1 MSKFMLRRLGVADDP
16 GNYQPNLQACLE
28 AVLEQSDVLI
38 NEVLVGLKATLVPAA
53 GKNTSLVFALK
64 DRQAIETL
72 CENAPA
78 VKNSFAEHLRK
89 CVFGGEGSRQ
99 AGRQLMR
106 FDDFQFL
113 DADQIDANIEFAQS
127 QQAVLVAVEDVLPTL
142 NAMVSNLLGWSSVQA
157 HLNPLKPDAFVHA
170 LREALEEWVPNREA
184 RATPMALASG
194 LLGASLHQLYR
205 EVADWLRSQG
215 VEPVHMAPTTN
226 TGLWNPENAAQS
238 TVARTMLTLDKLRRL
253 LSGELD
259 PNPMPGGR
267 MDFSHTIPAS
277 FEALQD
283 MKLVEPMMRRLSDR
297 ASRTVASIVKKVD
310 PNAPVVDMLAQEKDQ
325 VQRKKLGVQLGKEV
339 VLLML
344 DNLMQDKR
352 LLPPVRNSL
361 KALEPVLV
369 KLSEQDGR
377 LFSERHHPARV
388 FLDRMTHRSLAFS
401 SEEAPGYARFQKAFD
416 NAVSVLT
423 GGLGDAA
430 TFARIL
436 RKLEDAWGRE
446 EVEQRQR
453 AADAA
458 KSLMHAEQ
466 RNLLAQRLSKQ
477 FDERLDGLE
486 VPEMVIAF
494 LRGPWAQV
502 VAEAQLNFADGSVD
516 PGGYHGLVEDL
527 VWSVQLRLTRRNRA
541 RLVQMV
547 PDMLVKMRKGFELI
561 SYPQER
567 MAAFFDALISFH
579 EQVFDSA
586 RAPLSRESETMSDS
600 LAATGDAESRA
611 MAGKA
616 DDFWMVDSETTDS
629 GFLED
634 GDLEQGLQAQR
645 ASVVGTPEQAFWSVD
660 SLTTGSW
667 VDLALA
673 GSWVRAQLTW
683 VSPQRT
689 LFMFISGSGMA
700 HSMSLRTM
708 DRLKASL
715 LIRLVSDGRVM
726 DNALDAVAQTALNND
741 LRAPKDKTAL

>member
-1 MSKFMLRRLGVADDP
+1 MLRRLGVADDP

-38 NEVLVGLKATLVPAA
+38 NDVLQELQNALEPAA
-53 GKNTSLVFALK
+53 GKKTSLVLLLN
-64 DRQAIETL
+64 DRQTIETL

-78 VKNSFAEHLRK
+78 VRKSFSENLRK

-99 AGRQLMR
+99 VGRQLMR

-170 LREALEEWVPNREA
+170 LRESFEEWVPNREA
-184 RATPMALASG
+184 RSTAMALASG
-194 LLGASLHQLYR
+194 QLGASLHQLYR
-205 EVADWLRSQG
+205 EVAEWMRSQG
-215 VEPVHMAPTTN
+215 VEPVHMAPATN
-226 TGLWNPENAAQS
+226 TGMWNPDNATQS

-259 PNPMPGGR
+259 PNPLSGGR

-297 ASRTVASIVKKVD
+297 ASKTVASIVRKVD
-310 PNAPVVDMLAQEKDQ
+310 PNGAVVDMLAQEKEQ

-352 LLPPVRNSL
+352 LLPAVRSSL

-388 FLDRMTHRSLAFS
+388 FLDRMTHRSLAYS

-416 NAVSVLT
+416 NAVGVLV
-423 GGLGDAA
+423 GGAGDAS

-436 RKLEDAWGRE
+436 RKLDDAWTRE
-446 EVEQRQR
+446 EAEQRQR

-458 KSLMHAEQ
+458 KGLLHAEQ

-477 FDERLDGLE
+477 FEERLEGLE
-486 VPEMVIAF
+486 IPDMVNAF

-547 PDMLVKMRKGFELI
+547 PDMLVKMRKGLELI

-567 MAAFFDALISFH
+567 MAVFFDALISFH
-579 EQVFDSA
+579 EQVFDSV
-586 RAPLSRESETMSDS
+586 RAPLSRDTETMSDS
-600 LAATGDAESRA
+600 LLATEDAETGS
-611 MAGKA
+611 AGAKV
-616 DDFWMVDSETTDS
+616 DDFWMVDSEAADS
-629 GFLED
+629 GFLDD
-634 GDLEQGLQAQR
+634 GDLEQDLFVQSAP
-645 ASVVGTPEQAFWSVD
+645 AVGSPEQNFWNVD

-673 GSWVRAQLTW
+673 GNWVRAQLTW

-700 HSMSLRTM
+700 HSMSLRTLE
-708 DRLKASL
+708 RLKASL

-741 LRAPKDKTAL
+741 LRLPKDKPPL

>member
-1 MSKFMLRRLGVADDP
+1 MLRRLGVADDP
-16 GNYQPNLQACLE
+16 GHYQPNLQACLE
-28 AVLEQSDVLI
+28 AVLEQSGVLI
-38 NEVLVGLKATLVPAA
+38 NDVLAGLQASLVPAV
-53 GKNTSLVFALK
+53 GKKTALTLLLN
-64 DRQAIETL
+64 DRKTIEEL

-78 VKNSFAEHLRK
+78 VRRSFSECLRK
-89 CVFGGEGSRQ
+89 CVFGGEGSKP
-99 AGRQLMR
+99 ATRQLMR

-127 QQAVLVAVEDVLPTL
+127 QQAVLVAVDDVLPIL

-170 LREALEEWVPNREA
+170 LREALEEWVPDREA
-184 RATPMALASG
+184 RSTVMALASG
-194 LLGASLHQLYR
+194 MLGASLHQLYR
-205 EVADWLRSQG
+205 EVAEWLRSQG
-215 VEPVHMAPTTN
+215 VEPVHMAPSTN

-259 PNPMPGGR
+259 PNPVAGGR

-283 MKLVEPMMRRLSDR
+283 MKLVEPMMRRLSER
-297 ASRTVASIVKKVD
+297 ASKTVASVLKKVD
-310 PNAPVVDMLAQEKDQ
+310 PDAPVVDMLAQEKDQ

-352 LLPPVRNSL
+352 LLPAVRSSL

-377 LFSERHHPARV
+377 LFSERHHPARL

-401 SEEAPGYARFQKAFD
+401 TEDAPGYTRFQKSFD

-423 GGLGDAA
+423 GGTGDAA

-436 RKLEDAWGRE
+436 RKLDDAWSRE
-446 EVEQRQR
+446 EAEQRQR
-453 AADAA
+453 AAEAA
-458 KSLMHAEQ
+458 KGLLHAEQ

-477 FDERLDGLE
+477 FAERLDGLE
-486 VPEMVIAF
+486 IPDMVSTF

-516 PGGYHGLVEDL
+516 PGGYQGLVEDL

-547 PDMLVKMRKGFELI
+547 PDMLVKMRKGLELI

-567 MAAFFDALISFH
+567 MAVFFDALISFH
-579 EQVFDSA
+579 EQVFDSV
-586 RAPLSRESETMSDS
+586 RAPLSRETETLSDS
-600 LAATGDAESRA
+600 LSAGGNGSAASPDSHGE
-611 MAGKA
+611 
-616 DDFWMVDSETTDS
+616 DFWMVDSEATDS
-629 GFLED
+629 GFLVDDDVQEALPTLGAPD
-634 GDLEQGLQAQR
+634 AGA
-645 ASVVGTPEQAFWSVD
+645 AEQAFWDVD
-660 SLTTGSW
+660 NLTTGSW

-673 GSWVRAQLTW
+673 GNWVRAQLTW

-700 HSMSLRTM
+700 HSMSRRTI

-726 DNALDAVAQTALNND
+726 DNALDAVAQTALDND
-741 LRAPKDKTAL
+741 LRSPKDKPTS

>member
-1 MSKFMLRRLGVADDP
+1 
-16 GNYQPNLQACLE
+16 
-28 AVLEQSDVLI
+28 
-38 NEVLVGLKATLVPAA
+38 
-53 GKNTSLVFALK
+53 
-64 DRQAIETL
+64 
-72 CENAPA
+72 
-78 VKNSFAEHLRK
+78 
-89 CVFGGEGSRQ
+89 
-99 AGRQLMR
+99 
-106 FDDFQFL
+106 
-113 DADQIDANIEFAQS
+113 
-127 QQAVLVAVEDVLPTL
+127 
-142 NAMVSNLLGWSSVQA
+142 MVSNLLGWSSVQA

-170 LREALEEWVPNREA
+170 LREALEEWVPDREA
-184 RATPMALASG
+184 RSTAMALASG
-194 LLGASLHQLYR
+194 MLGASLHQLYR

-215 VEPVHMAPTTN
+215 VEPVHMAPTAN
-226 TGLWNPENAAQS
+226 TGLWNPENATQS

-259 PNPMPGGR
+259 PNPAAGGR

-297 ASRTVASIVKKVD
+297 ASKTVAAVLKKVD

-325 VQRKKLGVQLGKEV
+325 VQRKKLGIQLGKEV

-352 LLPPVRNSL
+352 LLPAVRNSL

-377 LFSERHHPARV
+377 LFSERHHPARL

-401 SEEAPGYARFQKAFD
+401 NADAPGYARFQKSFD

-423 GGLGDAA
+423 GGTGDAA
-430 TFARIL
+430 TFTRIL
-436 RKLEDAWGRE
+436 RKLDDAWSRE
-446 EVEQRQR
+446 EAEQRQR
-453 AADAA
+453 AAEAA
-458 KSLMHAEQ
+458 RGLLHAEQ

-477 FDERLDGLE
+477 FADRIDGLE
-486 VPEMVIAF
+486 VPEMVSTF

-527 VWSVQLRLTRRNRA
+527 IWSVQLRLTRRNRA

-547 PDMLVKMRKGFELI
+547 PDMLVKMRKGLELI

-579 EQVFDSA
+579 EQVFDSV
-586 RAPLSRESETMSDS
+586 RAPLSRDTETLSDS
-600 LAATGDAESRA
+600 LLSVNDGVPSIADA
-611 MAGKA
+611 KA
-616 DDFWMVDSETTDS
+616 EGFWMVDSEASDS
-629 GFLED
+629 GFLD
-634 GDLEQGLQAQR
+634 DDDLEKTIP
-645 ASVVGTPEQAFWSVD
+645 ASRLPISSAPEQAVWDVD
-660 SLTTGSW
+660 SLSTGSW

-673 GSWVRAQLTW
+673 GNWVRAQLTW

-689 LFMFISGSGMA
+689 LFLFISGSGMA
-700 HSMSLRTM
+700 HSMSRRTI

-715 LIRLVSDGRVM
+715 LIRMVSDGRVM
-726 DNALDAVAQTALNND
+726 DNALDAVAQTALDND
-741 LRAPKDKTAL
+741 LRNPKDKPKA

>member
-1 MSKFMLRRLGVADDP
+1 MLRRLGVADDP
-16 GNYQPNLQACLE
+16 GQYQPNLQACLE

-38 NEVLVGLKATLVPAA
+38 NDVLAGLQATLVPAL
-53 GKNTSLVFALK
+53 GKKTALVLALR
-64 DRQAIETL
+64 DRQTIETL

-78 VKNSFAEHLRK
+78 VRKSFAEYLRK
-89 CVFGGEGSRQ
+89 CVFGGESAKQ

-170 LREALEEWVPNREA
+170 LRESMEEWVPDREA
-184 RATPMALASG
+184 RSTAMALASG
-194 LLGASLHQLYR
+194 LMGASLHQLYR
-205 EVADWLRSQG
+205 EVADWMRSQG

-226 TGLWNPENAAQS
+226 TGLWNPDNAAQS

-259 PNPMPGGR
+259 PNPIAGGR

-297 ASRTVASIVKKVD
+297 ASKTVASIVKKVD
-310 PNAPVVDMLAQEKDQ
+310 PGAPAVDMLAQEKEQ

-352 LLPPVRNSL
+352 LLPPVRRSL

-401 SEEAPGYARFQKAFD
+401 SEEAAGYARFQKAFD

-436 RKLEDAWGRE
+436 RKLEDAWSRE
-446 EVEQRQR
+446 EAEQRQR

-458 KSLMHAEQ
+458 KGLLHAEQ

-486 VPEMVIAF
+486 VPDMVSSF

-547 PDMLVKMRKGFELI
+547 PDMLVKMRKGLELI

-567 MAAFFDALISFH
+567 MAVFFDALISFH
-579 EQVFDSA
+579 EQVFDSV
-586 RAPLSRESETMSDS
+586 RAPLSRETETLSDTLS
-600 LAATGDAESRA
+600 ATTAGHSGTPGAKAE
-611 MAGKA
+611 
-616 DDFWMVDSETTDS
+616 DFWMVDSETLDS

-634 GDLEQGLQAQR
+634 GDLEPGLQRPSAPD
-645 ASVVGTPEQAFWSVD
+645 AATPEQAFWSVD

-673 GSWVRAQLTW
+673 DNWVRAQLTW

-700 HSMSLRTM
+700 HSMSLRTI

-726 DNALDAVAQTALNND
+726 DNALDAVAQTALDND
-741 LRAPKDKTAL
+741 LRNPKDSLPL

>member
-1 MSKFMLRRLGVADDP
+1 MLRRLGVADDP
-16 GNYQPNLQACLE
+16 GHYQPNLQACLE

-38 NEVLVGLKATLVPAA
+38 SDVLVGLQATLAPAG
-53 GKNTSLVFALK
+53 GKKTALVVALK

-72 CENAPA
+72 CESAPA
-78 VKNSFAEHLRK
+78 VRRSFSEYLRK

-170 LREALEEWVPNREA
+170 LREALEEWVPDREA
-184 RATPMALASG
+184 RSTAMALASG

-226 TGLWNPENAAQS
+226 TGLWNPENATQS

-259 PNPMPGGR
+259 PNPMAGGR

-297 ASRTVASIVKKVD
+297 ASKTVASIVKKVD
-310 PNAPVVDMLAQEKDQ
+310 PGAHVVDMLAQEKDQ

-352 LLPPVRNSL
+352 LLPAVRSSL

-377 LFSERHHPARV
+377 LFSERHHPARL

-401 SEEAPGYARFQKAFD
+401 SEDAP
-416 NAVSVLT
+416 
-423 GGLGDAA
+423 
-430 TFARIL
+430 
-436 RKLEDAWGRE
+436 
-446 EVEQRQR
+446 
-453 AADAA
+453 
-458 KSLMHAEQ
+458 
-466 RNLLAQRLSKQ
+466 
-477 FDERLDGLE
+477 
-486 VPEMVIAF
+486 
-494 LRGPWAQV
+494 
-502 VAEAQLNFADGSVD
+502 
-516 PGGYHGLVEDL
+516 
-527 VWSVQLRLTRRNRA
+527 
-541 RLVQMV
+541 
-547 PDMLVKMRKGFELI
+547 
-561 SYPQER
+561 
-567 MAAFFDALISFH
+567 
-579 EQVFDSA
+579 
-586 RAPLSRESETMSDS
+586 
-600 LAATGDAESRA
+600 
-611 MAGKA
+611 
-616 DDFWMVDSETTDS
+616 
-629 GFLED
+629 
-634 GDLEQGLQAQR
+634 
-645 ASVVGTPEQAFWSVD
+645 
-660 SLTTGSW
+660 
-667 VDLALA
+667 
-673 GSWVRAQLTW
+673 
-683 VSPQRT
+683 
-689 LFMFISGSGMA
+689 
-700 HSMSLRTM
+700 SMSRTT
-708 DRLKASL
+708 RPS
-715 LIRLVSDGRVM
+715 
-726 DNALDAVAQTALNND
+726 
-741 LRAPKDKTAL
+741 

>member
-1 MSKFMLRRLGVADDP
+1 MLRRLGVADDP
-16 GNYQPNLQACLE
+16 GHYQPNLQACLE

-38 NEVLVGLKATLVPAA
+38 NDVLTGLQASLVPAV
-53 GKNTSLVFALK
+53 GKRSALTLLLQ
-64 DRQAIETL
+64 DRQTIETL

-78 VKNSFAEHLRK
+78 VRKSFSEYLRK
-89 CVFGGEGSRQ
+89 RVFGGEGSKPV
-99 AGRQLMR
+99 ARQLMR

-113 DADQIDANIEFAQS
+113 DAEQIDANIEFAQS
-127 QQAVLVAVEDVLPTL
+127 QQAVLVAVDDVLPML

-170 LREALEEWVPNREA
+170 LREALEEWVPDREA
-184 RATPMALASG
+184 RSTAMALASG
-194 LLGASLHQLYR
+194 MLGASLHQLYR

-215 VEPVHMAPTTN
+215 VEPVHMAPTAN
-226 TGLWNPENAAQS
+226 TGLWNPENATQS

-259 PNPMPGGR
+259 PNPAAGGR

-297 ASRTVASIVKKVD
+297 ASKTVAAVLKKVD

-325 VQRKKLGVQLGKEV
+325 VQRKKLGIQLGKEV

-352 LLPPVRNSL
+352 LLPAVRNSL

-377 LFSERHHPARV
+377 LFSERHHPARL

-401 SEEAPGYARFQKAFD
+401 NADAPGYARFQKSFD

-423 GGLGDAA
+423 GGTGDAA
-430 TFARIL
+430 TFTRIL
-436 RKLEDAWGRE
+436 RKLDDAWSRE
-446 EVEQRQR
+446 EAEQRQR
-453 AADAA
+453 AAEAA
-458 KSLMHAEQ
+458 RGLLHAEQ

-477 FDERLDGLE
+477 FADRIDGLE
-486 VPEMVIAF
+486 VPEMVSTF

-527 VWSVQLRLTRRNRA
+527 IWSVQLRLTRRNRA

-547 PDMLVKMRKGFELI
+547 PDMLVKMRKGLELI

-579 EQVFDSA
+579 EQVFDSV
-586 RAPLSRESETMSDS
+586 RAPLSRDTETLSDS
-600 LAATGDAESRA
+600 LLSVNDGVPSIADA
-611 MAGKA
+611 KA
-616 DDFWMVDSETTDS
+616 EGFWMVDSEASDS
-629 GFLED
+629 GFLD
-634 GDLEQGLQAQR
+634 DDDLEKTIP
-645 ASVVGTPEQAFWSVD
+645 ASRLPISSAPEQAFWDVD
-660 SLTTGSW
+660 SLSTGSW

-673 GSWVRAQLTW
+673 GNWVRAQLTW

-700 HSMSLRTM
+700 HSMSRRTI

-715 LIRLVSDGRVM
+715 LIRMVSDGRVM
-726 DNALDAVAQTALNND
+726 DNALDAVAQTALDND
-741 LRAPKDKTAL
+741 LRNPKDKPKA

>member
-1 MSKFMLRRLGVADDP
+1 MLRRLGVADDP
-16 GNYQPNLQACLE
+16 GHYQPNLQACLE

-38 NEVLVGLKATLVPAA
+38 NDVLVGLQSTLTPAV
-53 GKNTSLVFALK
+53 GKNKSLILGLK
-64 DRQAIETL
+64 DRQTIETL
-72 CENAPA
+72 TENAPA
-78 VKNSFAEHLRK
+78 VRKSFSEYLRK
-89 CVFGGEGSRQ
+89 FVFGGEGSRQ

-170 LREALEEWVPNREA
+170 LRESLEEWVPDRDA
-184 RATPMALASG
+184 RSTAMALASG
-194 LLGASLHQLYR
+194 LLGSSLHQLYR
-205 EVADWLRSQG
+205 EVAEWMRSQG

-226 TGLWNPENAAQS
+226 TGLWNPENATQS

-259 PNPMPGGR
+259 PNPLTGGR

-297 ASRTVASIVKKVD
+297 ASKTVASIVKKVD
-310 PNAPVVDMLAQEKDQ
+310 PSAPVVDMLAQEKDQ

-388 FLDRMTHRSLAFS
+388 FLDRMTNRSLAFS
-401 SEEAPGYARFQKAFD
+401 SQDAPGYARFQKAFD

-436 RKLEDAWGRE
+436 RKLDDAWSRE
-446 EVEQRQR
+446 EAEQRQR

-458 KSLMHAEQ
+458 KSLLHAEQ

-477 FDERLDGLE
+477 FEERLDGLE
-486 VPEMVIAF
+486 VPEMVSAF
-494 LRGPWAQV
+494 LRGPWSQV

-547 PDMLVKMRKGFELI
+547 PDMLVKMRKGLELI
-561 SYPQER
+561 SYPPER
-567 MAAFFDALISFH
+567 MAVFFDALISFH

-586 RAPLSRESETMSDS
+586 RAPLARETETMSDS
-600 LAATGDAESRA
+600 LSAVGDGAPGTTGA
-611 MAGKA
+611 KA
-616 DDFWMVDSETTDS
+616 DDFWMVDSEALDS
-629 GFLED
+629 GFLDD
-634 GDLEQGLQAQR
+634 GDLEQGLQPRPAME
-645 ASVVGTPEQAFWSVD
+645 AGTPEQAFWSVD

-673 GSWVRAQLTW
+673 DNWVRAQLTW

-700 HSMSLRTM
+700 HSMSLRTI

-715 LIRLVSDGRVM
+715 LMRLVSDGRVM
-726 DNALDAVAQTALNND
+726 DNALDAVAQTALDND
-741 LRAPKDKTAL
+741 LRTPKDKPTV